1 MLEFGCTN
9 ENGGDN
15 SGAVMYLGSFCGL
28 MTFCADEPLA
38 YLNKRRLD
46 LMTINFVGGGDD
58 SFYSYYCFN
67 LTILDQEA
75 QILDLY
81 SAAADE
87 ESTEV
92 SPIRRPP
99 ALLGVLFCV

>member
-1 MLEFGCTN
+1 MGSIFLDEPPPATSLLSLSFGGVPVMLEFGCTK

-67 LTILDQEA
+67 LTILD
-75 QILDLY
+75 
-81 SAAADE
+81 
-87 ESTEV
+87 
-92 SPIRRPP
+92 
-99 ALLGVLFCV
+99 

>member
-1 MLEFGCTN
+1 LFIEVTGSPFFEDPPGTSLLSLSFGGVPVMFEFGCTN

-15 SGAVMYLGSFCGL
+15 SGAVIYLGSFCGL
-28 MTFCADEPLA
+28 MTFYPDEPLA

-67 LTILDQEA
+67 LTILD
-75 QILDLY
+75 
-81 SAAADE
+81 
-87 ESTEV
+87 
-92 SPIRRPP
+92 
-99 ALLGVLFCV
+99 